1 MYIYIYIHKLKL
13 QSKQRTEG
21 DLGNDLHQ
29 GFKLGSE
36 AGVSPTGR
44 SSHQSQGAKSPWFFA
59 LKNGKNTWWIL
70 DDFVD
75 FSVSKIDLQISD
87 YWDPWKKKVPGNGV
101 NLPLFGQDFVHLWS
115 ATCVVEIA
123 AFSTIGSRL
132 RSQSRQKRNHCKVY
146 ESVASFWRPLWHYQ
160 VLKFLNSWGWDL
172 STLYQPHMISPLWK
186 ETAVR
191 CGYVLEEAEII
202 LGGILTNLEFELD
215 TLFGLGLLRTC
226 SGLKIFSP
234 KKIFRCIAQVATYR
248 LGQFPIT
255 PLGFGHPASRRLD
268 FDLADG
274 GCGFLRQNPRPWG
287 EHPRGRGNSWW
298 WDHWTWRILRI
309 FVWEELRFF
318 PWPGKCA
325 GGHAMTISWVLC

>member
-1 MYIYIYIHKLKL
+1 M
-13 QSKQRTEG
+13 
-21 DLGNDLHQ
+21 
-29 GFKLGSE
+29 
-36 AGVSPTGR
+36 
-44 SSHQSQGAKSPWFFA
+44 
-59 LKNGKNTWWIL
+59 
-70 DDFVD
+70 
-75 FSVSKIDLQISD
+75 
-87 YWDPWKKKVPGNGV
+87 KKKVPGNGV

-160 VLKFLNSWGWDL
+160 VLNFLNSWGWDL

-186 ETAVR
+186 RLPLDVAMSWKKQKSSWAESLQTWSSSSTL
-191 CGYVLEEAEII
+191 YLVL
-202 LGGILTNLEFELD
+202 D
-215 TLFGLGLLRTC
+215 CFGLVLVLR
-226 SGLKIFSP
+226 SFLP
-234 KKIFRCIAQVATYR
+234 KNISVHCPSCNLPTWAV
-248 LGQFPIT
+248 PIT